1 MAQPGGLPGSTRA
14 EKKEALVWQGEKTT
28 SKLHFAPHSGI
39 NASIINRPFGA
50 SQLKLLLFVYRD
62 AMPMA
67 LDRADGIDHGL
78 QAAGV
83 TAEGFPYT

>member
-39 NASIINRPFGA
+39 NASIL
-50 SQLKLLLFVYRD
+50 ST
-62 AMPMA
+62 
-67 LDRADGIDHGL
+67 
-78 QAAGV
+78 
-83 TAEGFPYT
+83 TATLHSLYFSAKAIRFLR